1 MLTFIQRNII
11 LKFLKTNPGYLGII
25 LVRIPRAPTIDDID
39 PRNSKVLIRIDINS
53 PIDPETGRILDTTRF
68 KSHVRTIKELVVE
81 RNNALVLMSHQ
92 GRPGSTDFV
101 LLNNHS
107 RILSEHLGMEVRYI
121 DDIIGPAAR
130 NAIDSLNNGE
140 ILLLENTR
148 LLSEETIE
156 MVPEKHATS
165 IFVRRLSEHFDY
177 YVNDAFATAHRSQPS
192 IVGFPLVLPSSMGRL
207 MEKEVNALSKVFNPE
222 VEPKIFVLGG
232 AKVHDTL
239 RIIEHI
245 VANKVADRIL
255 TTGLVAFLFMVSKGI
270 DIGKQ
275 QKALLEK
282 KGILPLVPRARRLLL
297 KGAPV
302 ETPIDFK
309 VEMPDGSVE
318 IRALGSLDGPA
329 KDIGPQTVT
338 MYGEFFQEA
347 RIIVMRGPA
356 GVIEDDRFKEGTV
369 SLVEKALASGAFTI
383 FGGGHFNAI
392 FRELNNK
399 ELVNRVG
406 HLSTGGGALLLFLA
420 GEPLPALEALNMSAR
435 KFLGW

>member
-1 MLTFIQRNII
+1 MEGLNGD
-11 LKFLKTNPGYLGII
+11 NV
-25 LVRIPRAPTIDDID
+25 LVKIPKAPTLDDIN
-39 PRNSKVLIRIDINS
+39 PRNSKVLMRIDINS

-68 KSHVRTIKELVVE
+68 KSHIQTIKELAEE
-81 RNNALVLMSHQ
+81 RGNALVLMSHQ
-92 GRPGSTDFV
+92 GRPGSPDFV

-107 RILSEHLGMEVRYI
+107 RILSEYLGMEVRYI

-130 NAIDSLNNGE
+130 EEIEKLGQGE

-192 IVGFPLVLPSSMGRL
+192 VVGFPLVLPSAMGRL
-207 MEKEVNALSKVFNPE
+207 MEKEVKALSKVFNPE
-222 VEPKIFVLGG
+222 IEPKIFVLGG

-270 DIGKQ
+270 DVGKQ
-275 QKALLEK
+275 QKALLER

-297 KGAPV
+297 KGAPI

-309 VEMPDGSVE
+309 VETPDGGVE
-318 IRALGSLDGPA
+318 VRALGSLDGPA
-329 KDIGPQTVT
+329 KDIGPQTVA
-338 MYGEFFQEA
+338 MYSEFFHEA

-369 SLVEKALASGAFTI
+369 SLVKNALSSGAFTI
-383 FGGGHFNAI
+383 FGGGHFNSI
-392 FRELNNK
+392 LK
-399 ELVNRVG
+399 ELDDTELLKRVG

-420 GEPLPALEALNMSAR
+420 GEPLPALEALHLSAR